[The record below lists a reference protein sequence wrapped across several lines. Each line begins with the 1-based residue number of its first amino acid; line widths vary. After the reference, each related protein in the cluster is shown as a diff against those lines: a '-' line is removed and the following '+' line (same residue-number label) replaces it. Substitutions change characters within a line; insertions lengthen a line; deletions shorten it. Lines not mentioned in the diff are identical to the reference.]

1 MRLCWDCLKTLEL
14 RNSDLELS
22 EERRELKTVCDG
34 ESGGVSSHLAVRYF
48 ERSNRTRVC
57 ECDDD
62 IVLQLPSS
70 EVESFLLRNSFLIKG
85 VEN

>member
-34 ESGGVSSHLAVRYF
+34 ESGGVSSYLAVRYF
-48 ERSNRTRVC
+48 ERSNITRVC

-62 IVLQLPSS
+62 IVLQLPLS